1 METGQFFPCF
11 IGVKTEKTEKTV
23 NLNAKKKKNKKSL
36 AVWLICIFCPQAKK
50 LLCYVSNTSSLFVE
64 NKSKGKTNEE
74 VYSNCQASSDKK

>member
-1 METGQFFPCF
+1 MFYWGQDRKDRKDSEFEC
-11 IGVKTEKTEKTV
+11 
-23 NLNAKKKKNKKSL
+23 KKKKNKKSL